1 MTTGQENPQTTQE
14 TNESTE
20 ERAARGGRGSLQPK
34 DEVTKDT
41 TRPFRRGFLVAKRE
55 GFSFATNS
63 IGPLWIMEIDDP
75 GARDNGRLVR
85 CFDRIPDNIMMG
97 NSADDVSPLWFQVT
111 RMLRPDGARIEV
123 AVNVTT
129 EEPAPANA

>member
-1 MTTGQENPQTTQE
+1 MNTSEEQRQEEARQE
-14 TNESTE
+14 
-20 ERAARGGRGSLQPK
+20 ARSGRGSLEPK
-34 DEVTKDT
+34 DTSTKDT

-63 IGPLWIMEIDDP
+63 IGPLWVMEVDDP

-85 CFDRIPDNIMMG
+85 CFDRIPDTIMMG
-97 NSADDVSPLWFQVT
+97 NSADDVPPVWFQIT

-123 AVNVTT
+123 AINVTT
-129 EEPAPANA
+129 EEPSPANA

>member
-1 MTTGQENPQTTQE
+1 EQRDTQPNQE
-14 TNESTE
+14 
-20 ERAARGGRGSLQPK
+20 ARSGRGSLEPK
-34 DEVTKDT
+34 DSSTKDT

-63 IGPLWIMEIDDP
+63 IGPLWVMEVDDP
-75 GARDNGRLVR
+75 GARDNGSLVR

-97 NSADDVSPLWFQVT
+97 NSADDVPPLWFQVT

-129 EEPAPANA
+129 EEPSPATA

>member
-1 MTTGQENPQTTQE
+1 MNT
-14 TNESTE
+14 SE
-20 ERAARGGRGSLQPK
+20 ERPQEETRQEARSGRGSLEPK
-34 DEVTKDT
+34 DSSTKDT

-63 IGPLWIMEIDDP
+63 IGPLWVMEVDDP

-85 CFDRIPDNIMMG
+85 CFDRIPDTIMMG
-97 NSADDVSPLWFQVT
+97 NSADDVPPLWFQIT

-129 EEPAPANA
+129 EEPSPANA

>member
-1 MTTGQENPQTTQE
+1 MTSAQENPETKNNETTQE
-14 TNESTE
+14 
-20 ERAARGGRGSLQPK
+20 RKGRGGRGSLQPK
-34 DEVTKDT
+34 DSVTKDAAQA
-41 TRPFRRGFLVAKRE
+41 FRRGFLVAKRE

-75 GARDNGRLVR
+75 GAQDNGRLVR

-97 NSADDVSPLWFQVT
+97 NSADDVPPLWFQVT

-129 EEPAPANA
+129 DEPAPANA

>member
-1 MTTGQENPQTTQE
+1 MSTTEQSTS
-14 TNESTE
+14 ESA
-20 ERAARGGRGSLQPK
+20 EREAARSGRGSLEPK
-34 DEVTKDT
+34 DSSTKDT

-63 IGPLWIMEIDDP
+63 IGPLWVMEIDDP

-85 CFDRIPDNIMMG
+85 SFDRIPDNIMMG
-97 NSADDVSPLWFQVT
+97 NSADDVPPLWFQVT

-123 AVNVTT
+123 AVNVTMT
-129 EEPAPANA
+129 EPEPTNA